1 MNTEHKTTTIQVY
14 VDDVQWLREL
24 FGRYKNDAE
33 RMAQLKDEY
42 EQLIGA
48 DQPVKDYL
56 ASLPEK
62 ED

>member
-48 DQPVKDYL
+48 DQPVKDEQ
-56 ASLPEK
+56 S
-62 ED
+62 